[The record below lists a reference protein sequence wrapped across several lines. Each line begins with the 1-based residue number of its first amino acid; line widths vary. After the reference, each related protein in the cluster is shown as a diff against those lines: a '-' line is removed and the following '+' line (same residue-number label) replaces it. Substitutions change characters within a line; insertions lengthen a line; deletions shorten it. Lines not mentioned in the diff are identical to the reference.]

1 MKKVQKTYTTEFKL
15 EAVRLAQT
23 SGKPIA
29 QVARELGISDT
40 SIHQWCKDLTAHG
53 DEAFPGSGHQT
64 TKAGGTAPPQTIT
77 VGNISK
83 LKDIPMQRITV
94 LKTEQQNRTPEQLVD
109 SWRTYLQHHDHAV
122 GTVKK
127 YTQAI
132 SLFLAW
138 YEQEEQ
144 TPLTLSALTPIA
156 LIGYRNEL
164 QHEQQKS
171 LSTINLRISALRAWC
186 FWLVEQGYLATD
198 PAARIKLVSGET
210 GSKREGLSSSQVN
223 ALLRQA
229 QSSRDSERNYAI
241 LQVLLQTGIRLS
253 ECSHLTFGDLTF
265 GERSGTL
272 LVRAGKGNKVRSVP
286 LNSSARDALGTS
298 TGPRLDIENISVK
311 TVAAKWPKPKS
322 AQAFDP
328 LFLSQKGGKLTTS
341 VMGQMIA
348 ELVKS
353 AGEFVPE
360 ETSAHHLRHTFA
372 RSYLAQYP
380 GDLVGL
386 ATILGHSSLDTTRLY
401 SQPSIAQ
408 LSTRVEHLSLNAYS
422 G

>member
-1 MKKVQKTYTTEFKL
+1 
-15 EAVRLAQT
+15 
-23 SGKPIA
+23 
-29 QVARELGISDT
+29 
-40 SIHQWCKDLTAHG
+40 
-53 DEAFPGSGHQT
+53 
-64 TKAGGTAPPQTIT
+64 
-77 VGNISK
+77 
-83 LKDIPMQRITV
+83 MQRMTT
-94 LKTEQQNRTPEQLVD
+94 LKIEQQTWTPEHLLD
-109 SWRTYLQHHDHAV
+109 DWRTALQNHDHAA

-127 YTQAI
+127 YTQAV

-144 TPLTLSALTPIA
+144 APLTLSALTPIA

-171 LSTINLRISALRAWC
+171 ISTINLRISALRAWC
-186 FWLVEQGYLATD
+186 AWLVEQGFLATD
-198 PAARIKLVSGET
+198 PATRVKLLSGEA

-229 QSSRDSERNYAI
+229 QSSRDPQRNYAI

-253 ECSHLTFGDLTF
+253 ECSRLTFGDITF

-286 LNSSARDALGTS
+286 LNASARDALATYVGA
-298 TGPRLDIENISVK
+298 RLDIEKISLKV
-311 TVAAKWPKPKS
+311 VAVKWPKTKS
-322 AQAFDP
+322 PQVFDP
-328 LFLSQKGGKLTTS
+328 LFLSQKGGNLTTS
-341 VMGQMIA
+341 AMGQMIA
-348 ELVKS
+348 ELVKA
-353 AGEFVPE
+353 AGELVPE

-380 GDLVGL
+380 SDLVGL
-386 ATILGHSSLDTTRLY
+386 ATLLGHNSLDTTRLY
-401 SQPSIAQ
+401 SQPSTVQ
-408 LSTRVEHLSLNAYS
+408 LATRVEHLSLNAYS